1 MLSFRI
7 TLVSHIT
14 YLSEQTNLSLILH
27 DVCIIL
33 MFKRFTKRLTES
45 ERERERERDREREV
59 FFNSQKVNKT
69 FNVIQ
74 HVYVWL
80 NCYQCKGILREL

>member
-33 MFKRFTKRLTES
+33 MFKRFTKRLTER
-45 ERERERERDREREV
+45 EREREREE

-74 HVYVWL
+74 HVYV
-80 NCYQCKGILREL
+80 